1 MSVQQWANLK
11 CESLQWTQAA
21 RGGAIKHMVAT
32 HKLPHQ
38 RHHQGFVVPLE
49 EELKKK
55 KQTKT
60 KVKKKRS
67 KVKLGAAEGGRREA
81 KKSDNVLG
89 QIKIT
94 K

>member
-1 MSVQQWANLK
+1 M
-11 CESLQWTQAA
+11 
-21 RGGAIKHMVAT
+21 
-32 HKLPHQ
+32 
-38 RHHQGFVVPLE
+38 VPLE